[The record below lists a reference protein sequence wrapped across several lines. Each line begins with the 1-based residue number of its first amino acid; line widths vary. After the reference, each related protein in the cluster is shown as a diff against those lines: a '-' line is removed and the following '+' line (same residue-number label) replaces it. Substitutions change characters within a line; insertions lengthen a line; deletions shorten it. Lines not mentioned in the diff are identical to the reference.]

1 MTAPAIACR
10 GLTRSFGKGEAR
22 VAALRGIDLDV
33 NAGEIV
39 LLSGPSGCGK
49 TTLLSIIATL
59 LDADDGKVA
68 IAGEPTTMLPPP
80 NRAAL
85 RARLIGF
92 VFQSF
97 NLLPALDARQ
107 NVSVPLLLAGSGR
120 KAAERRADEALAAV
134 GLGHRA
140 GHLPRQLSG
149 GQQQRVAI
157 ARAIVHRPAVLLCD
171 EPTSA
176 LDHDTGQ
183 QVMTV
188 LRDQVRAQGAALL
201 VVSHDSRIE
210 QFADRIIR
218 MEDGRVVTGQDRQAA

>member
-1 MTAPAIACR
+1 MTAPAISCR

-22 VAALRGIDLDV
+22 VAALRGVDLDV
-33 NAGEIV
+33 DAGEVV

-49 TTLLSIIATL
+49 TTLLAVIATL
-59 LDADDGKVA
+59 LDADEGEVA
-68 IAGEPTTMLPPP
+68 IAGEPTTLLPPP
-80 NRAAL
+80 RRAAL

-97 NLLPALDARQ
+97 NLLPALTARQ

-120 KAAERRADEALAAV
+120 KGAERRADEALAAV
-134 GLGHRA
+134 GLGDRA
-140 GHLPRQLSG
+140 GHLPRHLSG

-188 LRDQVRAQGAALL
+188 LRDQALAQGAALL
-201 VVSHDSRIE
+201 VVSHDPRIE
-210 QFADRIIR
+210 RFADRVIR
-218 MEDGRVVTGQDRQAA
+218 MEDGRVVPDQDRQAA